1 MDGNLILFSG
11 NANPDLTET
20 IASYLGARRGDA
32 LVDRFSDGEV
42 QVEINTS
49 VRDCDVF
56 VVQSLS
62 DPVNDHLMEL
72 LAMADAIRR
81 SSAQSV
87 TAVIPYFGY
96 ARQDRQPK
104 PRTPITAKLVAD
116 MIEGTDI
123 SRVVAVDLHASQ
135 IQGFFTR
142 PLEHLYASPVFVSA
156 IRTFDSSP
164 NNRVIVS
171 PDTGG
176 VERARHYSQMLDCPL
191 AILDKRRETANR
203 AEMMN
208 VIGDVE
214 GKRTFIVDDIVDT
227 AGTLTRAADTLLE
240 HGAESVYAVVTH
252 PVLSGPALD
261 RIEDSKLDR
270 LLVTDTITLDDR
282 ARACDT
288 IGVVSVG
295 EIIGEAIKRIHGGS
309 SVSSLF
315 DSSSQYGLLQAGESV
330 SETEPQEQD
339 A

>member
-1 MDGNLILFSG
+1 MESNGLILFSG
-11 NANPDLTET
+11 NSNPELTET
-20 IASYLGARRGDA
+20 ITSYLSASRGEA

-42 QVEINTS
+42 QVEIQTS

-62 DPVNDHLMEL
+62 DPVNDNLMEL
-72 LAMADAIRR
+72 LAMSDAIRR
-81 SSAQSV
+81 SSAKSV
-87 TAVIPYFGY
+87 TAVVPYFGY

-116 MIEGTDI
+116 MLETTGI

-135 IQGFFTR
+135 IQGFFTQ
-142 PLEHLYASPVFVSA
+142 PFEHLYASPVFISA
-156 IRTFDSSP
+156 IREFDSNP
-164 NNRVIVS
+164 DDRVIVS

-176 VERARHYSQMLDCPL
+176 VERARHYSQVLECPL
-191 AILDKRRETANR
+191 AILDKRRKTANR

-227 AGTLTRAADTLLE
+227 AGTLTRAADALIE
-240 HGAESVYAVVTH
+240 HGAESVYAVATH
-252 PVLSGPALD
+252 PVLSGPAIERIENSALD
-261 RIEDSKLDR
+261 RV
-270 LLVTDTITLDDR
+270 LVTDTIPLDAE
-282 ARACDT
+282 ARECDT

-295 EIIGEAIKRIHGGS
+295 DIVGEAIRRIHGGN

-315 DSSSQYGLLQAGESV
+315 DSHSQYGLFNGGES
-330 SETEPQEQD
+330 SEESED
-339 A
+339 